1 MSLSFELLNRSTL
14 CLGDSGSKATLVT
27 VGVNETVHISSIL
40 LCNTNS
46 TEETISLYIV
56 PGSAGSPDTPADQHL
71 IIDEYT
77 LDAAGG
83 DFHRL
88 TLQETYILDTAG
100 DTLVGFSTTAD
111 KVAVKVFGC
120 VQT

>member
-1 MSLSFELLNRSTL
+1 MSLSFELLNRTTL
-14 CLGDSGSKATLVT
+14 WLGDSGSKATLVT
-27 VGVNETVHISSIL
+27 VGVNETIHVSSIL
-40 LCNTNS
+40 FCNTNTS
-46 TEETISLYIV
+46 AEDISLYIV

-71 IIDEYT
+71 ILDGYT
-77 LDAAGG
+77 LDASGG

-88 TLQETYILDTAG
+88 TLQETYIMDTAG